1 MLAQHE
7 GRCLLW
13 GPAALLKGL
22 LEADREIALL
32 VGPRDETFAPF
43 LQLCQD
49 EAVAALLVRHGM
61 RTLAVASTRRAI
73 AVAMQ
78 VARSGRSAVA
88 LVPGDQLDVCLESL
102 AAAGRMTLP
111 SGGAMA
117 VILEDNHTDSRSL
130 CPREAALHARLP
142 CLESC
147 SVSDVRE
154 DVDHVLR
161 LSRSGSSAAAM
172 IVHRSVLRSAG
183 TLTARPNRVAES
195 IEAMIARQ
203 RPQGRA
209 RGRLAETG
217 GVLRM
222 ARRLELN
229 VTRALPNPGE
239 RVPVGFITIG
249 PADASLIH
257 LAHELKL
264 TGRLAVLRLGLLY
277 PLDEAAVSRFLLR
290 CEQVVVLEPRPGT
303 MECRLLEVIERMR
316 RRDERPALLWG
327 KEIPAISGA
336 PQTETPMTT
345 DDVLHPSRLA
355 RRIVHLLHLMR
366 PGLHVASKLL
376 PDPSSVVEAS
386 KPRMRTIEVGAGA
399 AIAQLRRMVS
409 DVDQWLRD
417 HTSSSV
423 AGEPSA
429 VKRSALAIDGIDPT
443 PPASGSA
450 TPASSSGVERI
461 VPVELFDARQFVE
474 SGVAALRQA
483 ARDDRPWIII
493 VCDVESPVDIDVER
507 LVRASIP
514 SERGERV
521 AVQVATFGNRVAMRE
536 MMQDASLANGVTVIL
551 VRDGQPAQF
560 ELAEIERNLAAVD
573 RLGYQPQQQI
583 VWPVEGIC
591 AIRPPGSD
599 DDDDDEEPSRLLP
612 RAAGDEHLLESS
624 FSVERVRRSGAGVT
638 GSGPRVRFRLQP
650 LYEQIE
656 VIRTR
661 PPGWAWRAR
670 GSGGGAK
677 LELPTPRHAKQ
688 AQWRFHH
695 AGYRGLLPGAAAG
708 IIESAGRNMGYD
720 VSAVC
725 DPSPV
730 GLGRRAWVQILFTQA
745 RTEFDDA
752 PVPLT
757 ACAPY
762 GEVDLLLGLDVH
774 ETLRAIAAS
783 PTAGVATP
791 MRVAHHE
798 RTYAVVNSGTF
809 QDQAPLSTADQD
821 RHSAMLAAVTQSDG
835 RVVEDFAHLC
845 RRWFHTDRVADVAML
860 GVAFQLGLIPV
871 SLEAM
876 ELAVRRAEE
885 LGFGRSIEAFEF
897 GRRFVADPNMFSSRL
912 SDANESIERTARRVV
927 LDVRNTRWGRGGG
940 GAKARSFDHLLRQ
953 CLDAMPGLAETSMGR
968 DATRDFVIALY
979 RCLEWGGAP
988 YASEYARI
996 LIDLYQADRGDRG
1009 RMLTR
1014 CAVLPLAEVMLI
1026 RDPIYI
1032 ACMAASPEQRRRI
1045 RQLLNIKRGRGDQV
1059 ERRYLTRIELTAARR
1074 RFRADV
1080 RTSDWPAR
1088 IGRSLR
1094 WFVPQKWRGTKR
1106 ERELREY
1113 VIAMLER
1120 AKKGAETQYDQWAD
1134 ALSRLHHHAE
1144 EDRLRTMALAELR
1157 MLIEPAVRDVAEP
1170 TTKAT
1175 L

>member
-13 GPAALLKGL
+13 GPAAILKGL
-22 LEADREIALL
+22 LEADREVALL
-32 VGPRDETFAPF
+32 VGPRDEAFAPF

-49 EAVAALLVRHGM
+49 EAVAALIARHGM
-61 RTLAVASTRRAI
+61 RTLAVASARRAMT
-73 AVAMQ
+73 VALQ

-88 LVPGDQLDVCLESL
+88 FVPGDQLDTCLEAL
-102 AAAGRMTLP
+102 AAAGRVTLP
-111 SGGAMA
+111 AGGAMA
-117 VILEDNHTDSRSL
+117 VILEDNHSDSRSL
-130 CPREAALHARLP
+130 CPREAALHAKLP
-142 CLESC
+142 CLESGG
-147 SVSDVRE
+147 VSDVRE

-161 LSRSGSSAAAM
+161 LSRSGGSPAAM
-172 IVHRSVLRSAG
+172 IVHRSVLRSAS
-183 TLTARPNRVAES
+183 TLTAKPNRIAES

-249 PADASLIH
+249 PADASLVH

-277 PLDEAAVSRFLLR
+277 PLDEAVVSRFLSR

-303 MECRLLEVIERMR
+303 MESRFLEVVEHMR

-327 KEIPAISGA
+327 RDIPASSGT
-336 PQTETPMTT
+336 PQNESPMTT

-376 PDPSSVVEAS
+376 PDPSSAAEAA
-386 KPRMRTIEVGAGA
+386 KPRVRGIDVGAAA

-417 HTSSSV
+417 HTASSV
-423 AGEPSA
+423 TGEPSE

-443 PPASGSA
+443 TPVSGGASPVPGG
-450 TPASSSGVERI
+450 GVERI
-461 VPVELFDARQFVE
+461 VLVELFDARQFAE

-483 ARDDRPWIII
+483 ARDDRAWIII
-493 VCDVESPVDIDVER
+493 VCDVESPADIDVER

-521 AVQVATFGNRVAMRE
+521 AVQVATFSNRIAMRE

-551 VRDGQPAQF
+551 VRDGKPAQF
-560 ELAEIERNLAAVD
+560 ELAEIERDIAAVD

-591 AIRPPGSD
+591 AIRPPSSD
-599 DDDDDEEPSRLLP
+599 DEDDEEPSRLLP
-612 RAAGDEHLLESS
+612 RAAGDEHSLESS
-624 FSVERVRRSGAGVT
+624 FSIERVRRSGSSST
-638 GSGPRVRFRLQP
+638 GGGAKVRFRLQP

-661 PPGWAWRAR
+661 PPGWAWRTR
-670 GSGGGAK
+670 GSASAPK

-695 AGYRGLLPGAAAG
+695 AGYRGSLPGAAAG

-745 RTEFDDA
+745 RTEHDDA

-774 ETLRAIAAS
+774 ETLRAIAS
-783 PTAGVATP
+783 LPTTGVSLP

-809 QDQAPLSTADQD
+809 HDQTPLSTSDQD
-821 RHSAMLAAVTQSDG
+821 RHAAMLAAVTRADG
-835 RVVEDFAHLC
+835 RVIEDFAHLC
-845 RRWFHTDRVADVAML
+845 RRWFHADRVADVAMV

-871 SLEAM
+871 SLEAI
-876 ELAVRRAEE
+876 ELAVRRAED
-885 LGFGRSIEAFEF
+885 LGFGRSLEAFEF
-897 GRRFVADPNMFSSRL
+897 GRRFVAHPNVFSSRP
-912 SDANESIERTARRVV
+912 SEADESIERTARRVV

-953 CLDAMPGLAETSMGR
+953 CLDAMPGLAETSLGR
-968 DATRDFVIALY
+968 EALHDFVIALY
-979 RCLEWGGAP
+979 RCHEWGGAP

-1059 ERRYLTRIELTAARR
+1059 ERRYLTRVELTAVRR

-1094 WFVPQKWRGTKR
+1094 WVVPQRWRGTKR

-1120 AKKGAETQYDQWAD
+1120 AKQVAETQYDQWAD
-1134 ALSRLHHHAE
+1134 AVSRLHHHAE
-1144 EDRLRTMALAELR
+1144 EDRLRTMVLAELR
-1157 MLIEPAVRDVAEP
+1157 MLIEPAVRDVSEP

-1175 L
+1175 S